1 MINMDIMNKRTTE
14 NRKNKM
20 RWRQRLLTV
29 LVSCAVM
36 FTMTAGTVAEA
47 HAEAA
52 SMAAVNASAVKA
64 SAWSGL
70 KGKISGTWMTSGKE
84 VTNIRDIA
92 GFKLNT
98 FDTLQGGCTDGKG
111 YAYFAFSR
119 RSDDKVR
126 IVKLKMTAD
135 PKNPK
140 NVKYKLVKTSKVL
153 TGIRHGNDMAYI
165 SDPSGKRK
173 DMILI
178 NTARTDEIHPC
189 YIGFIDPA
197 TLSEKGGGVFRYWS
211 DLSKCDTRAY
221 PSDTKVAD
229 KKRKTMEDLV
239 ADHHGYSNLAYS
251 PERDLIIAELKTDR
265 DFVILKPEW
274 NSDGTLRK
282 VTLLRYIR
290 QNKINATSQGIDCDK
305 DYIYTGWSALSGVLD
320 KNIIQVYDWEGR
332 HIGSRDVTYAYE
344 LENIFHTGKGASAV
358 FQANFGAKYYEKYTV
373 KKKVRV
379 KWKKVRKKVN
389 GKWKKVWKY
398 KKKKRKVTQYRLT
411 RDAFSM
417 YLGKIRN

>member
-92 GFKLNT
+92 GF
-98 FDTLQGGCTDGKG
+98 
-111 YAYFAFSR
+111 
-119 RSDDKVR
+119 
-126 IVKLKMTAD
+126 KLKMTAD